1 MELCHQQAGGAEDQ
15 DQLTMMEGV
24 ENTDNVM
31 KEREVWAFISCRMSC
46 DYAAKLDVL
55 FYLIVNC
62 RIYESKGNTSTMI
75 TV

>member
-31 KEREVWAFISCRMSC
+31 KEVGMRKFR
-46 DYAAKLDVL
+46 LL
-55 FYLIVNC
+55 FHIGCPV
-62 RIYESKGNTSTMI
+62 TMQLC
-75 TV
+75 